1 MENILQ
7 NEKNAEFWSIEEV
20 SKFIKSI
27 PGCNNLNE
35 LFEKEVKYFKM
46 SPVNIRD

>member
-1 MENILQ
+1 MENILP

-35 LFEKEVKYFKM
+35 LFEKEVRYLRC
-46 SPVNIRD
+46 PQ